1 MEPISIAISLF
12 AVLLGIILLGV
23 PIAFALIAT
32 SLGGIYFFLGVDGL
46 AIAAITVWD
55 AITPFVLIC
64 VPLYLL
70 LGTIFSGSG
79 LAERLYDGVFKWSAR
94 LPGSLAVATTVSC
107 GIFSAISGSSV
118 ATAAI
123 FSKVSVPSM
132 IKKGY
137 KQSLAAGSVAVGG
150 TLGILI
156 PPSIPLI
163 LYGVIVEESIGE
175 LFIAGVI
182 PGIMLVVMFSIYEVF
197 AALRDKT
204 MGEKETFS
212 WKEKLQAIRGMI
224 PFVSVMIIVIGSIYG
239 GIATP
244 TEAAAISVVF
254 SLIIAMGIYRSLN
267 LRGLY
272 KAVKDAVATS
282 AMILFIIV
290 GAMLFGYLLT
300 ATYIPQ
306 TITEH
311 VASLEISRWWIL
323 IMINILLLFLGMFLE
338 VVSIILITAPIIVPI
353 IIALGW
359 NPIWFGIIMT
369 INMEMALITPPVG
382 LNLYVIRDALPQV
395 PFMEILK
402 GSLPFI
408 VLLAIQLILVALFQ
422 DIALWLPSHMGH

>member
-1 MEPISIAISLF
+1 MGPISIAISLF
-12 AVLLGIILLGV
+12 AVLLGVILLGV

-46 AIAAITVWD
+46 AIAALTVWD
-55 AITPFVLIC
+55 SITPFVLIC

-70 LGTIFSGSG
+70 LGTIFSNSG

-94 LPGSLAVATTVSC
+94 LPGSLAVATSVSC
-107 GIFSAISGSSV
+107 GVFSAISGSSV

-123 FSKVSVPSM
+123 FSKIAVPSM

-137 KQSLAAGSVAVGG
+137 TQSLAAGSVAAGG

-163 LYGVIVEESIGE
+163 LYGVIVEESIGK
-175 LFIAGVI
+175 LFMGGVI
-182 PGIMLVVMFSIYEVF
+182 PGIMLMVMFSIYEVF
-197 AALRDKT
+197 AARRHKT
-204 MGEKETFS
+204 HETFS
-212 WKEKLQAIRGMI
+212 FREKLKSINGMI
-224 PFVSVMIIVIGSIYG
+224 PFVAVIIIVIGSIYG

-244 TEAAAISVVF
+244 TEAAAISVIF
-254 SLIIAMGIYRSLN
+254 SLIIAMGIYRTLD
-267 LRGLY
+267 LQGLY
-272 KAVKDAVATS
+272 RALKDAVATS
-282 AMILFIIV
+282 AMILFIII

-311 VASLEISRWWIL
+311 VASLAISRWWIL
-323 IMINILLLFLGMFLE
+323 ILINILLLFLGMFLE
-338 VVSIILITAPIIVPI
+338 VVSIILITAPIVVPI
-353 IIALGW
+353 IVSLGW
-359 NPIWFGIIMT
+359 NPLWFGIIMT

-408 VLLAIQLILVALFQ
+408 LLLALELLLVALFP
-422 DIALWLPSHMGH
+422 DIALWLPSHMAY

>member
-1 MEPISIAISLF
+1 MEPISIGIVLF
-12 AVLLGIILLGV
+12 SVLLLLIIFGV

-32 SLGGIYFFLGVDGL
+32 SLGGTYFLLGVDGL
-46 AIAAITVWD
+46 AIAAITIWD

-79 LAERLYDGVFKWSAR
+79 LAERLYDGVFKWSVR

-132 IKKGY
+132 MKKGY
-137 KQSLAAGSVAVGG
+137 KTSLAAGSVAVGG

-163 LYGVIVEESIGE
+163 LYGVIVEESIGK

-182 PGIMLVVMFSIYEVF
+182 PGIMLVIFFSLYEVY
-197 AALRDKT
+197 AASRSSVAQVEERFT
-204 MGEKETFS
+204 T
-212 WKEKLQAIRGMI
+212 KEKIKALGGML
-224 PFVSVMIIVIGSIYG
+224 PFMTVLLIIIGSIYG
-239 GIATP
+239 GVATP
-244 TEAAAISVVF
+244 TEAAAISVIV
-254 SLIIAMGIYRSLN
+254 SLIFAMVVYRTLDMKN
-267 LRGLY
+267 LYL
-272 KAVKDAVATS
+272 AVKDAVATS

-306 TITEH
+306 TITEY
-311 VASLEISRWWIL
+311 VSALDISRWWIL
-323 IMINILLLFLGMFLE
+323 VIINFLLIFLGMFLE
-338 VVSIILITAPIIVPI
+338 VVSIILITAPIVVPI
-353 IIALGW
+353 IVALGW

-395 PFMEILK
+395 PFGTILR
-402 GSLPFI
+402 GTVPFI
-408 VLLAIQLILVALFQ
+408 FILALELLLVAIFP
-422 DIALWLPSHMGH
+422 DIALWLPETMSH